1 MKPNQSPQSRRSYR
15 VRNPNIEY
23 RNPKQIRI
31 SEMQMTEPQTNLFEY
46 LGFEHLNIRILD
58 LFRASNFVLRIYD
71 YYPRISVSPR
81 HRVATSAC

>member
-1 MKPNQSPQSRRSYR
+1 
-15 VRNPNIEY
+15 
-23 RNPKQIRI
+23 
-31 SEMQMTEPQTNLFEY
+31 MQMTETQTNLFEY